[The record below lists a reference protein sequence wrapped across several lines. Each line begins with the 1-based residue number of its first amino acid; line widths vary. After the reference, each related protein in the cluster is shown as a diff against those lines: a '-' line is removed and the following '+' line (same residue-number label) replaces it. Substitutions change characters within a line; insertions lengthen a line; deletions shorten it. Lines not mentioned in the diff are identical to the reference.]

1 MFDKNTVIL
10 SLKDYLDLIKEN
22 ESLKEKVNYL
32 DKDNYNLSK
41 ERIKWKK
48 HILEK
53 VEHSTIWRYDEFEL
67 ERIIDVEDWVFG
79 LRDYGKLLELGFT
92 LEELIDY
99 IKERREAYENE
110 EELKNE

>member
-22 ESLKEKVNYL
+22 ESLKEKVEYL
-32 DKDNYNLSK
+32 DKDNYDLSI
-41 ERIKWKK
+41 ERKKWKK

-53 VEHSTIWRYDEFEL
+53 VEHSTIWRYNEFEL

-79 LRDYGKLLELGFT
+79 LEDYEKLLKLGFT
-92 LEELIDY
+92 MEELIDY
-99 IKERREAYENE
+99 IKERREFYEKEDKENE
-110 EELKNE
+110 

>member
-1 MFDKNTVIL
+1 MIEKNTVIL

-22 ESLKEKVNYL
+22 ESLKEKVEYL
-32 DKDNYNLSK
+32 DKDNYNLST
-41 ERIKWKK
+41 ERKKWKK

-53 VEHSTIWRYDEFEL
+53 VEYSTLWRYDEFEL
-67 ERIIDVEDWVFG
+67 ERITDIKDWTFG
-79 LRDYGKLLELGFT
+79 LKEPDKLLELGFT

-99 IKERREAYENE
+99 IKERREFYEK